1 MPLLLVIDDE
11 PNIAFTVNET
21 LSSDEL
27 RVISAGTARQG
38 FEAIR
43 RRHPDVVL
51 LDVRLPDMSGLD
63 AFQQIHEIDPN
74 VPVIIMT
81 AFATTETAIEAMRR
95 GAFDY
100 FIKPVDLAALRFAV
114 NRAIDVSRLNS
125 VPAVL
130 DGDEEQIPDADH
142 IVGRS
147 VSMQEVYKTI
157 GRVAQQDVTVLL
169 LGESGTGKELAA
181 RAIYHYSHRCK
192 RPLLT
197 VNCAALPEA
206 LLESELFGHEKGAFT
221 GADQR
226 HVGKFEQV
234 NGGTIFLDEIGDMSP
249 ATQAKALRLLQQQ
262 EFERVGGTETIK
274 TDVRVIAATNKDL
287 AAMVARNEFR
297 QDLYYR
303 LSGFTVKLPALRER
317 VEDIPLLIDYF
328 VRSMSR
334 ELSRPV
340 RGVTDQA
347 RELLQSHSWPGNV
360 RELHNAIRYAVVHAS
375 GEVITADCL
384 PESCRTPTAREA
396 INGASQDSAEALA
409 DVRALVH
416 KLIQSDSPQIY
427 RQVAQAVDEA
437 VLDEVLRSTE
447 GNQLQAAERLG
458 ISRMTLRAKL
468 RFLRPQ

>member
-1 MPLLLVIDDE
+1 
-11 PNIAFTVNET
+11 
-21 LSSDEL
+21 
-27 RVISAGTARQG
+27 
-38 FEAIR
+38 
-43 RRHPDVVL
+43 
-51 LDVRLPDMSGLD
+51 
-63 AFQQIHEIDPN
+63 
-74 VPVIIMT
+74 
-81 AFATTETAIEAMRR
+81 
-95 GAFDY
+95 
-100 FIKPVDLAALRFAV
+100 
-114 NRAIDVSRLNS
+114 
-125 VPAVL
+125 
-130 DGDEEQIPDADH
+130 
-142 IVGRS
+142 
-147 VSMQEVYKTI
+147 
-157 GRVAQQDVTVLL
+157 
-169 LGESGTGKELAA
+169 
-181 RAIYHYSHRCK
+181 
-192 RPLLT
+192 
-197 VNCAALPEA
+197 
-206 LLESELFGHEKGAFT
+206 
-221 GADQR
+221 
-226 HVGKFEQV
+226 VGKFEQV